1 MTTTQETKIREVHG
15 LTESYD
21 DLSRRSVSYA
31 GTQCPLI
38 SRRENIC
45 DREGPYIGSILDS
58 FETYK
63 TPIGVVM
70 RHYWTAGA
78 GLERSGVNWEIV
90 PIKRIEEAQKRFA
103 LASAEVAE
111 AGAELEFLTYQL
123 S

>member
-1 MTTTQETKIREVHG
+1 MKTNTQKTEAEATKVEGIHG

-21 DLSRRSVSYA
+21 EADRRIVKYA
-31 GTQCPLI
+31 GLECPLI

-63 TPIGVVM
+63 TPIGVVE

-78 GLERSGVNWEIV
+78 GLEKYGVNWEIV
-90 PIKRIEEAQKRFA
+90 PIKRIEEAQS
-103 LASAEVAE
+103 ASR
-111 AGAELEFLTYQL
+111 
-123 S
+123 